1 MITLEEALTTIAK
14 ECAKHELCKTCP
26 MFTPDPFTPGGY
38 CSITREGDVPAEWKI
53 AEMTK

>member
-1 MITLEEALTTIAK
+1 MITLEEALITIAK

-53 AEMTK
+53 AEMTR